1 MFRNS
6 GDTNPGYFIELTL
19 RGERVAAIRTTA
31 GRDEGT
37 AARHERGVSPRPV
50 NAAEGQKRD
59 SLIN

>member
-6 GDTNPGYFIELTL
+6 GDTSPGYFIELTL

-37 AARHERGVSPRPV
+37 AARHERGVSRPRPKGPSIRSEQ
-50 NAAEGQKRD
+50 A
-59 SLIN
+59 